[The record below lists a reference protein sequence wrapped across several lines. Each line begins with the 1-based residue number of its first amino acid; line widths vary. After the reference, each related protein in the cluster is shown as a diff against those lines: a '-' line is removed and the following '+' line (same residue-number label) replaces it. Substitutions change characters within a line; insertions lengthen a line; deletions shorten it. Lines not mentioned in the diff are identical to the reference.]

1 MGETISQIERD
12 LEAERYQ
19 LNRNLN
25 ELETKAKQMTDWK
38 HYYRNHPGQLL
49 GAALATGVVLGI
61 IAGGKSS
68 SSSSSHHFASTP
80 DNGTPR
86 PRNRAL
92 ARLENDWQHI
102 SDALMGVASAK
113 VVEFVGNLIPGFNDQ
128 INRDTRSM

>member
-1 MGETISQIERD
+1 MGETISQIEQD

-25 ELETKAKQMTDWK
+25 ELETKARQMTDWK

-49 GAALATGVVLGI
+49 GAALAGGVVLGI
-61 IAGGKSS
+61 IAGGKPSS
-68 SSSSSHHFASTP
+68 SNSRHLSSAP
-80 DNGTPR
+80 DNGMPK

-113 VVEFVGNLIPGFNDQ
+113 VMEFVGNLIPGFNDH
-128 INRDTRSM
+128 IHRDTRQ

>member
-12 LEAERYQ
+12 LEAERID
-19 LNRNLN
+19 LSRNLN
-25 ELETKAKQMTDWK
+25 ELETKARQMTDWR

-61 IAGGKSS
+61 VAGGKSS
-68 SSSSSHHFASTP
+68 GSSSRHFASVP
-80 DNGTPR
+80 DTGAPR
-86 PRNRAL
+86 PQNRAL

-113 VVEFVGNLIPGFNDQ
+113 VIEFVGNLVPGFRDQ
-128 INRDTRSM
+128 IRPDSHS